1 MDWRYL
7 AGLVIGSLL
16 PDFDHHSSVVNRKIL
31 FMMDLTFKVCIVAFI
46 FGILEKFIANELIL
60 GAIAIV
66 SFAFI
71 YAIEFNQK
79 VLLRITYGILG
90 LYIFS
95 VYGFNI
101 KSMIAASTTFF
112 IGFFPHREFTHK
124 WYGVGLISL
133 SLYLLLGLNT
143 ITVSVILGV
152 LIHILADKI
161 YSSGN

>member
-1 MDWRYL
+1 MDWHYL
-7 AGLVIGSLL
+7 VGLTIGSLL

-46 FGILEKFIANELIL
+46 FGIFEKFIANELIL
-60 GAIAIV
+60 GAIALV

-71 YAIEFNQK
+71 YSIEFNQK
-79 VLLRITYGILG
+79 LLLKITYAFLG
-90 LYIFS
+90 LYIIS
-95 VYGFNI
+95 IYGFNF
-101 KSMIAASTTFF
+101 KSAIAAGTTFAT
-112 IGFFPHREFTHK
+112 GFFSHREFTHK